1 MTVEKRKANRGP
13 YDYIPRARHFS
24 PSNSLG
30 TFPNPFGK
38 PIFEKEQKS
47 PLSNPFLLNKS
58 SDPFSDTSASRNCN
72 VNPSNVWP
80 PVLSSV
86 PGRETCVQL
95 LRSMN
100 RPRWKRDEL
109 RWKTMRCYI
118 FVFFARSGQD
128 GLVGCETSTVLRQTL
143 RARGDTCRSTTR
155 IVLPRLPFA
164 CSTIS
169 NETGNR
175 YKRSR
180 PVYKYFTR
188 AETRNGRVADL
199 PSDLIPVS
207 EKFNES

>member
-47 PLSNPFLLNKS
+47 PPLSNPFLLNKS

-86 PGRETCVQL
+86 PGRET
-95 LRSMN
+95 
-100 RPRWKRDEL
+100 
-109 RWKTMRCYI
+109 
-118 FVFFARSGQD
+118 
-128 GLVGCETSTVLRQTL
+128 
-143 RARGDTCRSTTR
+143 RSTSPIDEPTEVEARR
-155 IVLPRLPFA
+155 ITVENDALLYLCFFLRGA
-164 CSTIS
+164 
-169 NETGNR
+169 
-175 YKRSR
+175 
-180 PVYKYFTR
+180 
-188 AETRNGRVADL
+188 GRTD
-199 PSDLIPVS
+199 
-207 EKFNES
+207 